1 VSPKPN
7 VSAERI
13 PQILNAAMFAFAEKG
28 FHQATMED
36 VANEAGLSKG
46 TLYLYFKNKDD
57 LIHSV
62 LQASLEEGFG
72 ELEQILQLDEFVK
85 PHLLKWLEALALKME
100 TSTIYLSIGYE
111 FYALAAR
118 DEQVRQTLQTYFAK
132 YRALLHAVIKKGV
145 EQGEFIKSID
155 PQVVAIAIIAMFEG
169 INVLWYTSPNEQDW
183 AKICVQTNNLLLDT
197 VSL

>member
-1 VSPKPN
+1 MSPRPN
-7 VSAERI
+7 VSATRI
-13 PQILNAAMFAFAEKG
+13 PQILNAAMITFAEKG

-72 ELEQILQLDEFVK
+72 ELEQILQLDELVK
-85 PHLLKWLEALALKME
+85 PHLLKWLEALTLRME

-111 FYALAAR
+111 FYALASR
-118 DEQVRQTLQTYFAK
+118 DEQVRQTLQAYFAK

-145 EQGEFIKSID
+145 DQGEFKSID
-155 PQVVAIAIIAMFEG
+155 PQVVAIAMIALFEG

-183 AKICVQTNNLLLDT
+183 ATICVQTNHLLLDSI
-197 VSL
+197 SL